1 MNCNINKNNIPIH
14 LWDTLSKIPIIWY
27 MLPPVNT
34 LQELYDKYDE
44 RDLVENNLVYG
55 EKYRYCQLK
64 EVAHE
69 LSHMPCAWD
78 IDEIADI
85 MDR

>member
-1 MNCNINKNNIPIH
+1 M
-14 LWDTLSKIPIIWY
+14 SK
-27 MLPPVNT
+27 
-34 LQELYDKYDE
+34 ELKKILKTMSALKEHCEQQNGCEDCPFCI
-44 RDLVENNLVYG
+44 VENNLVYG

-64 EVAHE
+64 ELAHE

-85 MDR
+85 MNR